1 MRIATAGA
9 QFAHFPGECLKPETR
24 WRMTQSA
31 ANHPP
36 RQISLI
42 IRENTGNFRDFGR
55 PAVDLKQKKP
65 CFLCGFAR
73 IPYSTEQGILKREQG
88 IILLE
93 QGISFEQQGSRF
105 QVVSTGHPGQPR
117 QLENNARPALHWP
130 TKSAMISPFSA

>member
-1 MRIATAGA
+1 
-9 QFAHFPGECLKPETR
+9 
-24 WRMTQSA
+24 MTQSA
-31 ANHPP
+31 ANHSP
-36 RQISLI
+36 RQIPLI

-55 PAVDLKQKKP
+55 PAADLKQKKP
-65 CFLCGFAR
+65 CFLWGFAR